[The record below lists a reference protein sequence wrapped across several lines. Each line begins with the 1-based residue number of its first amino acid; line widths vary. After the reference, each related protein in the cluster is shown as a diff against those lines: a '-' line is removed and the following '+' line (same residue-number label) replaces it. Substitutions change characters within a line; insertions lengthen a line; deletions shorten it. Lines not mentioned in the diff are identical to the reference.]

1 MSRAWRP
8 TNESPISPSSS
19 FCGTSAATE
28 SITMM
33 STAFDLISSSAICIA
48 SSPLVGWLTSRL
60 SSEMPSFLAQ
70 LGSRACSASM
80 KAAMPPARWAAAMA
94 WRASV
99 VLPLDSGPNTSMMRP
114 RGKPLPPRARSTER
128 LPLEIPSIGAWASL
142 PSGMIEPVPNSFSIW
157 ASVFFNAGLPSR
169 NDAIV
174 LTGRPFVSL
183 LVVSLLLSPD
193 FAADFAA
200 SVFCDAFAIRPFS
213 PTAKTITNASLV
225 SRHVVGVV
233 ASPP

>member
-1 MSRAWRP
+1 
-8 TNESPISPSSS
+8 
-19 FCGTSAATE
+19 
-28 SITMM
+28 MM

-70 LGSRACSASM
+70 LGSSACSASM
-80 KAAMPPARWAAAMA
+80 KAAMPPARWAAATA

-114 RGKPLPPRARSTER
+114 RGNPLPPRARSTER
-128 LPLEIPSIGAWASL
+128 LPLEMPSIGAWASL
-142 PSGMIEPVPNSFSIW
+142 PNGMIEPVPNSFSIW
-157 ASVFFNAGLPSR
+157 ARVFLSNGLLSR
-169 NDAIV
+169 NDATV
-174 LTGRPFVSL
+174 LPGRPFPSA
-183 LVVSLLLSPD
+183 LLSLV

-200 SVFCDAFAIRPFS
+200 SALSVFCDAFAIRPFS
-213 PTAKTITNASLV
+213 PTAKTMTYASRV